1 MSATPYWYN
10 VSTPDP
16 KMPADI
22 ANICAE
28 VSEKSGF
35 LPRIY
40 TALSYFPEQFR
51 AFFGYHDA
59 LMTEETPLSRAERE
73 LIVVSTSA
81 SNNCT
86 YCVVAHGALLRIR
99 AKHPWIS
106 DQVALDFERAD
117 LTERQLEICRFAHKV
132 AQHAETVTE
141 DDFQPLYAQDLNDE
155 AIWLVGSI
163 AAFFALSNRL
173 AGFAKILPNDEFY
186 LMAREKGEGRISP
199 RWSPRPQQH

>member
-1 MSATPYWYN
+1 MSQTPYWYA
-10 VSTPDP
+10 VTTPNP
-16 KMPADI
+16 EMPPDL
-22 ANICAE
+22 AE
-28 VSEKSGF
+28 SCDEVAGKSGF

-51 AFFGYHDA
+51 AFFAYHDA
-59 LMTEETPLSRAERE
+59 LMSDDVPLSRAERE
-73 LIVVSTSA
+73 LIVVATSA
-81 SNNCT
+81 TNNCT

-106 DQVALDFERAD
+106 DQVAVDFEKAD
-117 LTERQLEICRFAHKV
+117 MSERQRAICRFAHKV
-132 AQHAETVTE
+132 AQHAENVTE
-141 DDFQPLYAQDLNDE
+141 QDFAPLYAEGLNDE

-186 LMAREKGEGRISP
+186 LMARQPTEYASP
-199 RWSPRPQQH
+199 RFEPRPQQH